1 LKKNNKIRIIT
12 YYYTNNYGALLQ
24 GFLLRE
30 YLREKFP
37 KFDVNFYDY
46 LPKKLIYHEFY
57 KPLITIKPSK
67 FIYNFNKFYK
77 LNKWKKKNKIP
88 PPKKKLLNSD
98 INIFGSDEIW
108 NFDNKYFGF
117 DPKYF
122 GSINQNAIK
131 ISYAPSIGM
140 AKIDN
145 IDKYKIDV
153 IKKNLSEFKNISV
166 RDYGTYE
173 FIKSILN
180 KKVPIVLD
188 PVLLEKKIYLQ
199 DKISQTNNSIALV
212 YGFTFSNEEIKKI
225 KLFTKEKKLKIY
237 SIGFFNK
244 WADINLLNID
254 IDDFIFFFNTS
265 KIIFTSMF
273 HGVMLSYKFNKNF
286 WFTYNEIRKNKLEY
300 FINFLELN
308 NRKISL
314 EKDFDEELDYNKNF
328 YKFEKWQK
336 TSQNYILNSIE
347 SYL

>member
-1 LKKNNKIRIIT
+1 M
-12 YYYTNNYGALLQ
+12 
-24 GFLLRE
+24 E
-30 YLREKFP
+30 
-37 KFDVNFYDY
+37 
-46 LPKKLIYHEFY
+46 
-57 KPLITIKPSK
+57 
-67 FIYNFNKFYK
+67 
-77 LNKWKKKNKIP
+77 KKNKIP